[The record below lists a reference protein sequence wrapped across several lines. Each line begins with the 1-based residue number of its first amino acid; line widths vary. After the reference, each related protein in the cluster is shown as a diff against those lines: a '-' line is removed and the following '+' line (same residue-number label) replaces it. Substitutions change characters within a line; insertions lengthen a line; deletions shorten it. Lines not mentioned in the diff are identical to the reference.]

1 MVRGAMAVTQPPSF
15 SSRLTG
21 WLVTHLPATVV
32 TLTGILAYSVLRV
45 SYATFYGRFDVEPEE
60 VGLGQ
65 TEIIAHTA
73 LALFVS
79 TLIVVAYLVLTY
91 PLWRALGVRPYRVPS
106 NAPLWRRVWAFT
118 STPYWYIVVPP
129 VAVLAFLVLVTLPGR
144 AGSLADQVERGQT
157 VRPPI
162 SFRVVDLHVKAL
174 PVTLRSLGGDR
185 LPAQLRS
192 PSLRY
197 LGEAGGALVLYDW
210 RTERVIRLPV
220 SSVVVMTSN

>member
-1 MVRGAMAVTQPPSF
+1 MAVNQPPSF
-15 SSRLTG
+15 FSRLTG
-21 WLVTHLPATVV
+21 WLVTHLPATVF

-106 NAPLWRRVWAFT
+106 NAPLWRRMWAFT
-118 STPYWYIVVPP
+118 STPYWYIVAPP
-129 VAVLAFLVLVTLPGR
+129 LALLAFVVLVTLPGR
-144 AGSLADQVERGQT
+144 ARSLADQVEKGQT
-157 VRPPI
+157 VRPPA
-162 SFRVVDLHVKAL
+162 SFRAVDLHVKAL
-174 PVTLRSLGGDR
+174 PVRLTSLGEDP
-185 LPAQLRS
+185 LPARLRS

-197 LGEAGGALVLYDW
+197 LGQAGGVLVLYDW
-210 RTERVIRLPV
+210 KAERVIRLPTG
-220 SSVVVMTSN
+220 SVVVMTSR